1 MFPKTNS
8 GTSDHNMELAESS
21 RQRQKKESSGI
32 PWTILVVPR
41 QDINNKA
48 LFRKCCSKYARHHRR
63 EYFHKSLFSRMEAIQ
78 KTSNYETLKYRNRH
92 CFNVSF
98 DFSIFKICLR
108 YYNIFIFTRYRVNP
122 PTMEQIQLWNTD
134 VCTLLKHMREKVAH
148 VF

>member
-1 MFPKTNS
+1 MGTKFKTDLFTNLLYVTGIAASLAVLSFLYVKGGIPLGGKVFPKTNS

-32 PWTILVVPR
+32 PWNILVVPR

-78 KTSNYETLKYRNRH
+78 KTSNYETRKYRNRH

-98 DFSIFKICLR
+98 DLSIFKICS
-108 YYNIFIFTRYRVNP
+108 
-122 PTMEQIQLWNTD
+122 
-134 VCTLLKHMREKVAH
+134 
-148 VF
+148 